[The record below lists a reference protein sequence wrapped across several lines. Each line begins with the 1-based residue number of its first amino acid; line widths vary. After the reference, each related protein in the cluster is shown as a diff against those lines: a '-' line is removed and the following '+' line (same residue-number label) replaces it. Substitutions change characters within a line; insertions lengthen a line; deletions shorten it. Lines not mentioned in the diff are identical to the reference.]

1 MLAATPGRP
10 TLWRLTAQ
18 GAAGRPAMVR
28 LRTGWRAAPA
38 RAAETRALRTALAAL
53 FPTEILV
60 RRRQDLYALLYA
72 AAEGEAIVQIPSVAR
87 PGSVFAG
94 LRPVPGR
101 GTAEIWDGG
110 TRRARIEWRDIPPAL
125 LRLEMAHEGAPPR
138 RVPPAPPDRAIAASR
153 RSMPSQSGSA
163 FPTTIP
169 SCAGSHPLD
178 PRRHFG
184 FATRTRDPF
193 SFGMETRTMRPI
205 LLLAALAL
213 AACAGARPAPLAG
226 QAPAFEPV
234 RNEAVFVGG
243 LHGEALLFDLRRTD
257 LDGGAAGAIDVE
269 HPRAAHAI
277 TLAIEA
283 DGPFLL
289 EARDAQGVRFRH
301 AADGSDR
308 LTLPARRGRIEFIV
322 SPRGEGLTRIRA
334 VAHYAE
340 DLPPQGEPTPPRAA
354 PRARVAAEPL
364 LPPGAAPPAPLPDG
378 GRAPDSAGPRP

>member
-1 MLAATPGRP
+1 
-10 TLWRLTAQ
+10 
-18 GAAGRPAMVR
+18 
-28 LRTGWRAAPA
+28 
-38 RAAETRALRTALAAL
+38 
-53 FPTEILV
+53 V

-72 AAEGEAIVQIPSVAR
+72 AAEGEVIVRIPSVAR
-87 PGSVFAG
+87 PGAVFAG
-94 LRPVPGR
+94 LRPVPGKE
-101 GTAEIWDGG
+101 AAKIWDGQ
-110 TRRARIEWRDIPPAL
+110 TRRARLEERDILPAM
-125 LRLEMAHEGAPPR
+125 LRLEMAHEGAPLSC
-138 RVPPAPPDRAIAASR
+138 APCSANRIIAASR
-153 RSMPSQSGSA
+153 QSMPLQSGSA
-163 FPTTIP
+163 LPTTIP

-178 PRRHFG
+178 PRRRSG

-193 SFGMETRTMRPI
+193 SFGMETRIMRPI
-205 LLLAALAL
+205 LLLVALAL
-213 AACAGARPAPLAG
+213 AACAGTRPAPLAG
-226 QAPAFEPV
+226 QAPTFEPV

-269 HPRAAHAI
+269 HPRAAHVI

-364 LPPGAAPPAPLPDG
+364 LPPGAASPAPLPDG
-378 GRAPDSAGPRP
+378 VRTTDSTKARP